1 MKDLNTKL
9 ASLMLGL
16 SLITTSAMASK
27 WSDTTTPTTSSSTK
41 SLSEV
46 EQEDLLFM
54 REEEK
59 LARDV
64 YLFAFSQW
72 GDIVFSNIAESEE
85 EHTEQI
91 LALIEKYKLED
102 PALEAEGEFTNT
114 DLQELYNNLIAEVQN
129 SEIDALYV
137 GALIEEKDMIDIL
150 DAIERTDN
158 RDIKTVYENLMEGSK
173 SHLQG
178 FVDALAS
185 QGITYEPKLI
195 DEDLYEDIIDEDE
208 D

>member
-16 SLITTSAMASK
+16 SLITTNLMAAGVT
-27 WSDTTTPTTSSSTK
+27 DRITTTTSTTK
-41 SLSEV
+41 SLNEV

-72 GDIVFSNIAESEE
+72 GDVVFENIADSEQ
-85 EHTEQI
+85 EHTDMI
-91 LALIEKYKLED
+91 LALLEKYNLED
-102 PALEAEGEFTNT
+102 PALENEGEFTNHE
-114 DLQELYNNLIAEVQN
+114 LQELYNDLIAEVQN

-150 DAIERTDN
+150 DAIDRTDN
-158 RDIKTVYENLMEGSK
+158 RDIKTVYQNLLEGSK
-173 SHLQG
+173 LHLQA
-178 FVDALAS
+178 FVDVLES
-185 QGITYEPKLI
+185 KGIEYEPRLI
-195 DEDLYEDIIDEDE
+195 DEDLYEDIIEE
-208 D
+208 

>member
-16 SLITTSAMASK
+16 SLITTNLMAGGMANTNTSTTISA
-27 WSDTTTPTTSSSTK
+27 K
-41 SLSEV
+41 SLDEV

-72 GDIVFSNIAESEE
+72 GDAVFENVAESEQ
-85 EHTEQI
+85 EHTDMI
-91 LALIEKYKLED
+91 LALLEKYNLED
-102 PALEAEGEFTNT
+102 PALENEGEFTNHE
-114 DLQELYNNLIAEVQN
+114 LQELYNDLIAEVQN

-150 DAIERTDN
+150 DAIDRTDN
-158 RDIKTVYENLMEGSK
+158 RDIKTVYQNLLDGSK
-173 SHLQG
+173 LHLQA
-178 FVDALAS
+178 FVDVLES
-185 QGITYEPKLI
+185 KGIEYEPRLI
-195 DEDLYEDIIDEDE
+195 DEDLYEEIIEESDD
-208 D
+208 

>member
-16 SLITTSAMASK
+16 SLITTNLMAGNAT
-27 WSDTTTPTTSSSTK
+27 DRITSTISSTQ
-41 SLSEV
+41 SLNEV

-72 GDIVFSNIAESEE
+72 GEAVFENIADSEQ
-85 EHTEQI
+85 EHTDMI
-91 LALIEKYKLED
+91 LALLEKYNLED
-102 PALEAEGEFTNT
+102 PALENEGEFTNHE
-114 DLQELYNNLIAEVQN
+114 LQELYNDLVSEVQN

-150 DAIERTDN
+150 DAIDRTDN
-158 RDIKTVYENLMEGSK
+158 RDIKTVYQNLLEGSK
-173 SHLQG
+173 LHLQA
-178 FVDALAS
+178 FVDVLES
-185 QGITYEPKLI
+185 KGIEYEPRLI
-195 DEDLYEDIIDEDE
+195 DEDLYEDIIEE
-208 D
+208 

>member
-16 SLITTSAMASK
+16 SLITTNLMAGGMA
-27 WSDTTTPTTSSSTK
+27 DTITSTTISSK
-41 SLSEV
+41 SLNEV

-72 GDIVFSNIAESEE
+72 GDAVFENVAESEQ
-85 EHTEQI
+85 EHTDML
-91 LALIEKYKLED
+91 LALLEKYNLED
-102 PALEAEGEFTNT
+102 PALENEGEFTNHE
-114 DLQELYNNLIAEVQN
+114 LQELYNDLIAEVQN

-150 DAIERTDN
+150 DAIDRTDN
-158 RDIKTVYENLMEGSK
+158 RDIKTVYQNLLDGSK
-173 SHLQG
+173 LHLQA
-178 FVDALAS
+178 FVDVLES
-185 QGITYEPKLI
+185 KGIEYEPRLI
-195 DEDLYEDIIDEDE
+195 DEDLYEEIIEESDD
-208 D
+208 

>member
-1 MKDLNTKL
+1 
-9 ASLMLGL
+9 MLGL
-16 SLITTSAMASK
+16 SLITTSALAGK
-27 WSDTTTPTTSSSTK
+27 WSDTTTSTTTSTTK
-41 SLSEV
+41 TVDEA
-46 EQEDLLFM
+46 EQADLLFM

-72 GDIVFSNIAESEE
+72 GTTVFSNIAESEE
-85 EHTEQI
+85 EHTEHV
-91 LALIEKYKLED
+91 LALLEKYNLED
-102 PALEAEGEFTNT
+102 PALVAEGEFTNS
-114 DLQELYNNLIAEVQN
+114 DLQELYYNLIAEVQN

-158 RDIKTVYENLMEGSK
+158 RDIKTVYENLMDGSK

-178 FVDALAS
+178 FVDVLAS
-185 QGITYEPKLI
+185 KGITYEPKLL
-195 DEDLYEDIIDEDE
+195 DEDQYEDIIDHDDDE
-208 D
+208 

>member
-16 SLITTSAMASK
+16 SLVTTNLMAGGMT
-27 WSDTTTPTTSSSTK
+27 DTIASSTISTK
-41 SLSEV
+41 SLNEV

-72 GDIVFSNIAESEE
+72 GDVVFENIAESEQ
-85 EHTEQI
+85 EHTEMI
-91 LALIEKYKLED
+91 LALLEKYNLED
-102 PALEAEGEFTNT
+102 PALENEGEFTNHE
-114 DLQELYNNLIAEVQN
+114 LQELYNDLIAEVQN

-150 DAIERTDN
+150 DAIDRTDN
-158 RDIKTVYENLMEGSK
+158 RDIKTVYQNLLDGSK
-173 SHLQG
+173 LHLQA
-178 FVDALAS
+178 FVDVLES
-185 QGITYEPKLI
+185 KGIEYEPRLI
-195 DEDLYEDIIDEDE
+195 DEDLYEEIIDESD

>member
-16 SLITTSAMASK
+16 SLVTTSLMAGGM
-27 WSDTTTPTTSSSTK
+27 SDSITSTTSTTK
-41 SLSEV
+41 SLNEV

-72 GDIVFSNIAESEE
+72 GDVVFENIAESEQ
-85 EHTEQI
+85 EHTEMI
-91 LALIEKYKLED
+91 LALLEKYNLED
-102 PALEAEGEFTNT
+102 PALENEGEFTNHE
-114 DLQELYNNLIAEVQN
+114 LQELYNDLIAEVQN

-150 DAIERTDN
+150 DAIDRTDN
-158 RDIKTVYENLMEGSK
+158 RDIKTVYQNLLDGSK
-173 SHLQG
+173 LHLQA
-178 FVDALAS
+178 FVDVLES
-185 QGITYEPKLI
+185 KGIEYEPRLI
-195 DEDLYEDIIDEDE
+195 DEDLYEEIIDESD